1 MKTEGLPCKRE
12 TFFHDAGKGRIE
24 WSMKKFI
31 WRAAKRGISL
41 LLTVLVLLC
50 GARVGI
56 DGEGMIPMLT
66 VRREEEGLWS
76 IWISPN
82 ISELTDGDPLALLV
96 EVVAPDGWRITHVT
110 AGKGAEGLVLTCGS
124 VTDKGGRILLDGVST
139 GEDAG
144 PILLIYGEKIPLF
157 SAEQGGYMGVTG
169 VEGGEICLF
178 VLKNGGVV
186 EEIPVAVVWEDTYE
200 KPAEAETDSED
211 ETAGETVRETETAE
225 IPVPED
231 EESGVFL
238 GCRETAAVGGAY
250 TVQLLFRGG
259 SGPTLLYAEGGGVIY
274 AAWERVEDLPSEGG
288 EGVFSCTLRGLLE
301 DRSYVF
307 WVRRGEAWV
316 SVTYTAGVFEG
327 FETVET

>member
-1 MKTEGLPCKRE
+1 MKTIYYAFVQK
-12 TFFHDAGKGRIE
+12 
-24 WSMKKFI
+24 
-31 WRAAKRGISL
+31 
-41 LLTVLVLLC
+41 
-50 GARVGI
+50 
-56 DGEGMIPMLT
+56 
-66 VRREEEGLWS
+66 
-76 IWISPN
+76 
-82 ISELTDGDPLALLV
+82 V
-96 EVVAPDGWRITHVT
+96 EVPADTP
-110 AGKGAEGLVLTCGS
+110 E
-124 VTDKGGRILLDGVST
+124 
-139 GEDAG
+139 
-144 PILLIYGEKIPLF
+144 EKIDDLI
-157 SAEQGGYMGVTG
+157 SSLTMH
-169 VEGGEICLF
+169 
-178 VLKNGGVV
+178 KN
-186 EEIPVAVVWEDTYE
+186 DE

-225 IPVPED
+225 IPAPED

-238 GCRETAAVGGAY
+238 GCRETAAVGGPY

>member
-1 MKTEGLPCKRE
+1 
-12 TFFHDAGKGRIE
+12 
-24 WSMKKFI
+24 
-31 WRAAKRGISL
+31 
-41 LLTVLVLLC
+41 
-50 GARVGI
+50 
-56 DGEGMIPMLT
+56 MIPTLT

-169 VEGGEICLF
+169 ADGGEICLF

-200 KPAEAETDSED
+200 KPAEAETDTED

-301 DRSYVF
+301 DRNYVF